1 MKEGLFLLG
10 AFLITFFMGV
20 CICLGAFPY
29 IISYFTERVR
39 MAYEKAEDKEVFRW
53 CVAFIV
59 AFSTAIIICLIK
71 K

>member
-10 AFLITFFMGV
+10 AFLITFFMGFF
-20 CICLGAFPY
+20 ICLGAFPY
-29 IISYFTERVR
+29 IIS
-39 MAYEKAEDKEVFRW
+39 YEKAEDKEVFRW

>member
-1 MKEGLFLLG
+1 MG
-10 AFLITFFMGV
+10 FF
-20 CICLGAFPY
+20 ICLGAFPY